1 MMHIEFLYWEDCP
14 SHEQALARLRAVL
27 REEAVE
33 VPVEVIHIDTEEQAA
48 TRQFPGSPTIRING
62 VDIQPPGENPIGLSC
77 RVYFTDDGRV
87 TPLPSAEMIR
97 RAVRTAARG
106 DEPAPT
112 NTAAQSTRPPHPE

>member
-1 MMHIEFLYWEDCP
+1 MRIEFLYWEDCP

-62 VDIQPPGENPIGLSC
+62 VDIQPPGANPIGLSC
-77 RVYFTDDGRV
+77 RVYLTDDGRV
-87 TPLPSAEMIR
+87 SPLPTAEMIR
-97 RAVRTAARG
+97 RAVRTARG
-106 DEPAPT
+106 NEPARA
-112 NTAAQSTRPPHPE
+112 NTAAHLNRPPHPE